1 MDPQMYQSV
10 MKLYIQE
17 MNSDIYFQPLHL
29 IWLIMI
35 SILLLFWR
43 VGEVKNEID
52 RLFFSILKSGQ
63 FSSNS
68 LMFSYFQI
76 FNPIISDRMFNHS
89 FL

>member
-1 MDPQMYQSV
+1 MDPLKYQSV

-17 MNSDIYFQPLHL
+17 MNNDIYFHPLHL

-52 RLFFSILKSGQ
+52 
-63 FSSNS
+63 
-68 LMFSYFQI
+68 
-76 FNPIISDRMFNHS
+76 
-89 FL
+89 

>member
-52 RLFFSILKSGQ
+52 RLFFFYLKIRPVFIKFTDVQ
-63 FSSNS
+63 LLSN
-68 LMFSYFQI
+68 FQSYNI
-76 FNPIISDRMFNHS
+76 RSNV
-89 FL
+89 